1 MEILTENK
9 YDIKTI
15 VLKKII
21 DEKEAST
28 IIDEKK
34 TSLFKKLF
42 KKPTPAEVHV
52 QSITLYYE
60 CLLTLSG
67 KYIADYF
74 RKATHTISVD
84 SNVQEVVLGG
94 GIFPIESKSTLRKA
108 FVGNRGKNK
117 VDLPLEEHVFIEEE
131 GDVTFDHHGT
141 EIKFQFNIDSKTVEN
156 YPQQI
161 LDANLTNVKKPEIT
175 YDVAVEQLKFILKKP
190 IEQDIS
196 NLNDEFTLNVISEVY
211 IPIFEARLVGPNK
224 KIEILRIDAA
234 RNKIL

>member
-1 MEILTENK
+1 LTENK

-21 DEKEAST
+21 DEKEASA
-28 IIDEKK
+28 IIEDKK
-34 TSLFKKLF
+34 TTLFKKLL
-42 KKPTPAEVHV
+42 KKPKPEEVHA

-60 CLLTLSG
+60 CLLKISG
-67 KYIADYF
+67 KYVADYF
-74 RKATHTISVD
+74 RKATHSISVD

-94 GIFPIESKSTLRKA
+94 GIFQIESKSALRKA

-117 VDLPLEEHVFIEEE
+117 IDLQLEEHVFIEEE

-141 EIKFQFNIDSKTVEN
+141 EIKFQFTVDSKTVEN
-156 YPQQI
+156 YPQRL

-175 YDVAVEQLKFILKKP
+175 YDAAVEQLKFILKKP
-190 IEQDIS
+190 LERDIR
-196 NLNDEFTLNVISEVY
+196 NLHDQFFLNMISEIY

>member
-1 MEILTENK
+1 MTENK

-15 VLKKII
+15 ALKKII
-21 DEKEAST
+21 DETEASA

-42 KKPTPAEVHV
+42 KKPAPDEVHV

-60 CLLTLSG
+60 CMLKLSG
-67 KYIADYF
+67 KYVADYF
-74 RKATHTISVD
+74 RNATHTISVD
-84 SNVQEVVLGG
+84 PNVQEVVLGG

-117 VDLPLEEHVFIEEE
+117 VALPLEEHVFIEEE
-131 GDVTFDHHGT
+131 GDVTFDYRGT
-141 EIKFQFNIDSKTVEN
+141 EIKFQFTVDSKTIEN

-161 LDANLTNVKKPEIT
+161 LESTSSNVKKPEIT
-175 YDVAVEQLKFILKKP
+175 YDAAIEQLKFILKKP
-190 IEQDIS
+190 LEQDIR
-196 NLNDEFTLNVISEVY
+196 NLNDEFTLNMISEIYV
-211 IPIFEARLVGPNK
+211 PIFEARLVGPNK

>member
-1 MEILTENK
+1 LTENK
-9 YDIKTI
+9 YNIKTI

-21 DEKEAST
+21 DEKEASA
-28 IIDEKK
+28 IIEDKK
-34 TSLFKKLF
+34 TMLFKKLL
-42 KKPTPAEVHV
+42 KKPKPEEVHV

-60 CLLTLSG
+60 CLLKISG
-67 KYIADYF
+67 KYVADYF
-74 RKATHTISVD
+74 RKATHSISVD

-94 GIFPIESKSTLRKA
+94 GIFPIESKSALRKA

-117 VDLPLEEHVFIEEE
+117 IDLQLEEHVFIEEE

-141 EIKFQFNIDSKTVEN
+141 EIKSQFTIDSKTVEN
-156 YPQQI
+156 YPQRL

-175 YDVAVEQLKFILKKP
+175 YDAAVEQLKFILKKP
-190 IEQDIS
+190 LERDIR
-196 NLNDEFTLNVISEVY
+196 NLHDQFFLNMISEIY

>member
-1 MEILTENK
+1 LTENK

-21 DEKEAST
+21 DDKEASV
-28 IIDEKK
+28 IIEEKK

-42 KKPTPAEVHV
+42 KKPNPEEVHV
-52 QSITLYYE
+52 QSLTLYYE
-60 CLLTLSG
+60 CLLKISG

-74 RKATHTISVD
+74 RKSIHSISVD

-94 GIFPIESKSTLRKA
+94 GVFPIESKSTLRKA

-117 VDLPLEEHVFIEEE
+117 IELPLEEHVFVEEE
-131 GDVTFDHHGT
+131 GEVTFDHHGR
-141 EIKFQFNIDSKTVEN
+141 EIKFQFTVNSKTVEN

-161 LDANLTNVKKPEIT
+161 LKSNSSTVKKPEIT
-175 YDVAVEQLKFILKKP
+175 YDVAVEQLKTILKKP
-190 IEQDIS
+190 LEQDIR
-196 NLNDEFTLNVISEVY
+196 NLNDEFTLNTISEIY

-224 KIEILRIDAA
+224 KIEILRIDAV

>member
-1 MEILTENK
+1 MTDNK

-28 IIDEKK
+28 IIEDKK

-42 KKPTPAEVHV
+42 KKPNPEEVHV
-52 QSITLYYE
+52 QSLTLYYE
-60 CLLTLSG
+60 CLLKISG
-67 KYIADYF
+67 KYLADYF
-74 RKATHTISVD
+74 RKSTHIISVD

-117 VDLPLEEHVFIEEE
+117 VDLPLDEHVFVEEE
-131 GDVTFDHHGT
+131 GEVTFDHHGR
-141 EIKFQFNIDSKTVEN
+141 EIKFQFTLDSKTIEN

-161 LDANLTNVKKPEIT
+161 LESNSSNVKKPEIT
-175 YDVAVEQLKFILKKP
+175 YDAAIEQLKTILKKP
-190 IEQDIS
+190 LERDIR
-196 NLNDEFTLNVISEVY
+196 NLNDEFTLNMISEIY

-224 KIEILRIDAA
+224 KIEILRIDAVK
-234 RNKIL
+234 NKIL

>member
-1 MEILTENK
+1 MTENK

-21 DEKEAST
+21 DEKQASA
-28 IIDEKK
+28 IIEDKK
-34 TSLFKKLF
+34 TTLFKKLL
-42 KKPTPAEVHV
+42 KKPKPEEVHI

-60 CLLTLSG
+60 CLLKISG
-67 KYIADYF
+67 KYVADYF
-74 RKATHTISVD
+74 RKATHSISVD

-94 GIFPIESKSTLRKA
+94 GIFPIESKSALRKA

-117 VDLPLEEHVFIEEE
+117 IDLQLEEHVFIEEE

-141 EIKFQFNIDSKTVEN
+141 EIKFQFTIDSKTVEN
-156 YPQQI
+156 YPQRL

-175 YDVAVEQLKFILKKP
+175 YDAAVEQLKFILKKP
-190 IEQDIS
+190 LERDIR
-196 NLNDEFTLNVISEVY
+196 NLHDQFFLNMISEIY

-224 KIEILRIDAA
+224 KIGILRIDAA

>member
-1 MEILTENK
+1 LIENK
-9 YDIKTI
+9 YDTKTI

-42 KKPTPAEVHV
+42 KKPSPDEVHV

-60 CLLTLSG
+60 CLLKLSG
-67 KYIADYF
+67 KYVADYF
-74 RKATHTISVD
+74 RKTTHTISVD

-94 GIFPIESKSTLRKA
+94 GIFPIESKSTLRKT

-131 GDVTFDHHGT
+131 GDVTFDYHGT
-141 EIKFQFNIDSKTVEN
+141 EIKFQFTIDSKSVEN
-156 YPQQI
+156 YPQQL
-161 LDANLTNVKKPEIT
+161 LDANLTNVKKPVIT
-175 YDVAVEQLKFILKKP
+175 YDAAIEQLKFILKKP
-190 IEQDIS
+190 IEQDIR
-196 NLNDEFTLNVISEVY
+196 NLNDEFTLNTISEIYV
-211 IPIFEARLVGPNK
+211 PIFEARLVGPNK

>member
-1 MEILTENK
+1 MTENK

-28 IIDEKK
+28 IVEDKK

-42 KKPTPAEVHV
+42 KKPNPEEVHA
-52 QSITLYYE
+52 QSLTLYYE
-60 CLLTLSG
+60 CLLKISG

-74 RKATHTISVD
+74 RKSTHIISVD

-94 GIFPIESKSTLRKA
+94 GIFPIESKSTLRKT

-117 VDLPLEEHVFIEEE
+117 VDLPLEEHVFVEEE
-131 GDVTFDHHGT
+131 GEVTFDHHGR
-141 EIKFQFNIDSKTVEN
+141 EIKFQFTIDSKTIEN

-161 LDANLTNVKKPEIT
+161 LESNSSNVKKPEIT
-175 YDVAVEQLKFILKKP
+175 YDAAIEQLKTILKKP
-190 IEQDIS
+190 LEQDIR
-196 NLNDEFTLNVISEVY
+196 NLNDEFTLNMISEIY

-224 KIEILRIDAA
+224 KIEILRIDAVK
-234 RNKIL
+234 NKIL

>member
-1 MEILTENK
+1 MTENK

-28 IIDEKK
+28 IIEDKK
-34 TSLFKKLF
+34 TMLFKKLF
-42 KKPTPAEVHV
+42 KKPTPDEVYV
-52 QSITLYYE
+52 QSVTLYYE
-60 CLLTLSG
+60 CLLKLSG
-67 KYIADYF
+67 KYVADYF
-74 RKATHTISVD
+74 RKATHSISVD

-94 GIFPIESKSTLRKA
+94 GVFPIESKSTLRKA

-117 VDLPLEEHVFIEEE
+117 IELQLEEHVFIEEE

-141 EIKFQFNIDSKTVEN
+141 EIKFQFTIDSKTIEN
-156 YPQQI
+156 YPQQL
-161 LDANLTNVKKPEIT
+161 LDANLNNVKKLELT
-175 YDVAVEQLKFILKKP
+175 YDAAIEQLKFILKKP
-190 IEQDIS
+190 LEPDIR
-196 NLNDEFTLNVISEVY
+196 NLNDRFFLNSISEIY

-234 RNKIL
+234 RNKTL

>member
-1 MEILTENK
+1 MTENK

-28 IIDEKK
+28 IIDDKK

-42 KKPTPAEVHV
+42 KKPNPEEVHV
-52 QSITLYYE
+52 QSLTLYYE
-60 CLLTLSG
+60 CLLKISG
-67 KYIADYF
+67 KYLADYF
-74 RKATHTISVD
+74 RKSTHIISVD

-117 VDLPLEEHVFIEEE
+117 VDLPLDEHVFVEEE
-131 GDVTFDHHGT
+131 GEVTFDHHGR
-141 EIKFQFNIDSKTVEN
+141 EIKFQFTLDSKTIEN

-161 LDANLTNVKKPEIT
+161 LESNSSNVKKPEIT
-175 YDVAVEQLKFILKKP
+175 YDAAIEQLKTILKKP
-190 IEQDIS
+190 LERDIR
-196 NLNDEFTLNVISEVY
+196 NLNDEFTLNMISEIY

-224 KIEILRIDAA
+224 KIEILRIDAVK
-234 RNKIL
+234 NKIL

>member
-1 MEILTENK
+1 MTENK
-9 YDIKTI
+9 YNIKTI

-21 DEKEAST
+21 DEKEASA
-28 IIDEKK
+28 IIEDKK
-34 TSLFKKLF
+34 TMLFKKLL
-42 KKPTPAEVHV
+42 KKPKPEEVHV

-60 CLLTLSG
+60 CLLKISG
-67 KYIADYF
+67 KYVADYF
-74 RKATHTISVD
+74 RKATHSISVD

-94 GIFPIESKSTLRKA
+94 GIFPIESKSALRKA

-117 VDLPLEEHVFIEEE
+117 IDLQLEEHVFIEEE

-141 EIKFQFNIDSKTVEN
+141 EIKSQFTIDSKTVEN
-156 YPQQI
+156 YPQRL

-175 YDVAVEQLKFILKKP
+175 YDAAVEQLKFILKKP
-190 IEQDIS
+190 LERDIR
-196 NLNDEFTLNVISEVY
+196 NLHDQFFLNMISEIY

-224 KIEILRIDAA
+224 KIEILRIDAV

>member
-1 MEILTENK
+1 MTENK

-21 DEKEAST
+21 DEKQASA
-28 IIDEKK
+28 IIEDKK
-34 TSLFKKLF
+34 TTLFKKLL
-42 KKPTPAEVHV
+42 KKPKPEEVHI

-60 CLLTLSG
+60 CLLKISG
-67 KYIADYF
+67 KYVADYF
-74 RKATHTISVD
+74 RKATHSISVD

-94 GIFPIESKSTLRKA
+94 GIFPIESKSALRKA

-117 VDLPLEEHVFIEEE
+117 IDLQLEEHVFIEEE

-141 EIKFQFNIDSKTVEN
+141 EIKSQFTIDSKTVEN
-156 YPQQI
+156 YPQRL

-175 YDVAVEQLKFILKKP
+175 YDAAVEQLKFILKKP
-190 IEQDIS
+190 LERDIR
-196 NLNDEFTLNVISEVY
+196 NLHDQFFLNMISEIY

>member
-1 MEILTENK
+1 MTENK

-21 DEKEAST
+21 DEKQASA
-28 IIDEKK
+28 IIEDKK
-34 TSLFKKLF
+34 TTLFKKLL
-42 KKPTPAEVHV
+42 KKPKPEEVHI

-60 CLLTLSG
+60 CLLKISG
-67 KYIADYF
+67 KYVADYF
-74 RKATHTISVD
+74 RKATHSISVD

-94 GIFPIESKSTLRKA
+94 GIFPIESKSALRKA

-117 VDLPLEEHVFIEEE
+117 IDLQLEEHVFIEEE

-141 EIKFQFNIDSKTVEN
+141 EIKSQFTIDSKTVEN
-156 YPQQI
+156 YPQRL

-175 YDVAVEQLKFILKKP
+175 YDAAVEQLKFILKKP
-190 IEQDIS
+190 LERDIR
-196 NLNDEFTLNVISEVY
+196 NLHDQFFLNMISEIY

-224 KIEILRIDAA
+224 KIEILRIDAV

>member
-1 MEILTENK
+1 LTENK
-9 YDIKTI
+9 YNIKTI

-21 DEKEAST
+21 DEKEASA
-28 IIDEKK
+28 IIEDKK
-34 TSLFKKLF
+34 TMLFKKLL
-42 KKPTPAEVHV
+42 KKPKPEEVHV

-60 CLLTLSG
+60 CLLKISG
-67 KYIADYF
+67 KYVADYF
-74 RKATHTISVD
+74 RKATHSISVD

-94 GIFPIESKSTLRKA
+94 GIFPIESKSALRKA

-117 VDLPLEEHVFIEEE
+117 IDLQLEEHVFIEEE

-141 EIKFQFNIDSKTVEN
+141 EIKSQFTIDSKTVEN
-156 YPQQI
+156 YPQRL

-175 YDVAVEQLKFILKKP
+175 YDAAVEQLKFILKKP
-190 IEQDIS
+190 LEQDIR
-196 NLNDEFTLNVISEVY
+196 NLNDQFFLNVISEIY

-224 KIEILRIDAA
+224 KIEILRIDAV

>member
-1 MEILTENK
+1 MTKNK

-21 DEKEAST
+21 DEKEASV
-28 IIDEKK
+28 IIEEKK

-42 KKPTPAEVHV
+42 KKPNPEEVHV
-52 QSITLYYE
+52 QSLTLYYE
-60 CLLTLSG
+60 CLLKISG

-74 RKATHTISVD
+74 RKSIHSISVD

-94 GIFPIESKSTLRKA
+94 GVFPIESKSTLRKA

-117 VDLPLEEHVFIEEE
+117 IELPLEEHVFVEEE
-131 GDVTFDHHGT
+131 GEVTFDQHGR
-141 EIKFQFNIDSKTVEN
+141 EIKFQFTVNSKTIEN

-161 LDANLTNVKKPEIT
+161 LKSDSSTVKKPEIT
-175 YDVAVEQLKFILKKP
+175 YDAAIEQLKTILKKP
-190 IEQDIS
+190 LEQDIR
-196 NLNDEFTLNVISEVY
+196 NLNDEFTLNTISEIY

-224 KIEILRIDAA
+224 KIEILRIDAV

>member
-1 MEILTENK
+1 LIENK
-9 YDIKTI
+9 YDTKTI

-42 KKPTPAEVHV
+42 KKPSPDEVHV

-60 CLLTLSG
+60 CLLKLSG
-67 KYIADYF
+67 KYVADYF
-74 RKATHTISVD
+74 RKTTHTISVD

-94 GIFPIESKSTLRKA
+94 GIFPIESKSTLRKT

-131 GDVTFDHHGT
+131 GDVTFDYHGT
-141 EIKFQFNIDSKTVEN
+141 EIKFQFTIDSKSVEN
-156 YPQQI
+156 YPQQL

-175 YDVAVEQLKFILKKP
+175 YDAAIEQLKFILKKP
-190 IEQDIS
+190 IEQDIR
-196 NLNDEFTLNVISEVY
+196 NLNDEFTLNTISEIYV
-211 IPIFEARLVGPNK
+211 PIFEARLVGPNK
-224 KIEILRIDAA
+224 KIEILRIDAV

>member
-1 MEILTENK
+1 LTENK
-9 YDIKTI
+9 YNIKTI

-21 DEKEAST
+21 DEKEASA
-28 IIDEKK
+28 IIEDKK
-34 TSLFKKLF
+34 TMLFKKLL
-42 KKPTPAEVHV
+42 KKPKPEEVHV

-60 CLLTLSG
+60 CLLKISG
-67 KYIADYF
+67 KYVADYF
-74 RKATHTISVD
+74 RKATHSISVD

-94 GIFPIESKSTLRKA
+94 GIFPIESKSALRKA

-117 VDLPLEEHVFIEEE
+117 IDLQLEEHVFIEEE

-141 EIKFQFNIDSKTVEN
+141 EIKSQFTIDSKTVEN
-156 YPQQI
+156 YPQRL

-175 YDVAVEQLKFILKKP
+175 YDAAVEQLKFILKKP
-190 IEQDIS
+190 LERDIR
-196 NLNDEFTLNVISEVY
+196 NLHDQFFLNMISEIY

-224 KIEILRIDAA
+224 KIEILRIDAV

>member
-1 MEILTENK
+1 MTENK

-21 DEKEAST
+21 DENEASA
-28 IIDEKK
+28 IIEDKK

-42 KKPTPAEVHV
+42 KKPNPEEVHV
-52 QSITLYYE
+52 QSLTLYYE
-60 CLLTLSG
+60 CLLKISG

-74 RKATHTISVD
+74 RKSIHIISVD

-131 GDVTFDHHGT
+131 GEVTFDHHGR
-141 EIKFQFNIDSKTVEN
+141 EIKFQYAIDSKTIEN

-161 LDANLTNVKKPEIT
+161 LDSNSSNVK
-175 YDVAVEQLKFILKKP
+175 
-190 IEQDIS
+190 S
-196 NLNDEFTLNVISEVY
+196 S
-211 IPIFEARLVGPNK
+211 
-224 KIEILRIDAA
+224 
-234 RNKIL
+234 

>member
-1 MEILTENK
+1 MTENK

-28 IIDEKK
+28 IIEDKK
-34 TSLFKKLF
+34 TMLFKKLF
-42 KKPTPAEVHV
+42 KKPTPDEVYV
-52 QSITLYYE
+52 QSVTLYYE
-60 CLLTLSG
+60 CILKLSG
-67 KYIADYF
+67 KYVADYF
-74 RKATHTISVD
+74 RKATHNISVD

-94 GIFPIESKSTLRKA
+94 GVFPIESKSTLRKA

-117 VDLPLEEHVFIEEE
+117 IELQLEEHVFIEEE

-141 EIKFQFNIDSKTVEN
+141 EIKFQFTIDSKTIEN
-156 YPQQI
+156 YPQQL
-161 LDANLTNVKKPEIT
+161 LDANLNNVKKLELT
-175 YDVAVEQLKFILKKP
+175 YDAAIEQLKFILKKP
-190 IEQDIS
+190 LEPDIR
-196 NLNDEFTLNVISEVY
+196 NLNDRFFLNSISEIY

-234 RNKIL
+234 RNKTL